1 MFFFGVL
8 IVALLLVIPE
18 SRALIDTFV
27 SQSEQSI
34 EANLQVFGV
43 AFVCAVG
50 ATVISWLASLL
61 KRDREPGEYYRVVRV
76 ESRGRG

>member
-27 SQSEQSI
+27 SQAEQSL

-50 ATVISWLASLL
+50 ATVVSWLTALL
-61 KRDREPGEYYRVVRV
+61 KRDREPGEYRVVRV
-76 ESRGRG
+76 EIRGRG